1 MAHLNIAVAL
11 LDPARQAGRTCLGEP
26 FGKSNSPL
34 SPTNGKEMT
43 LSDSDSAMP
52 TDGRQSIAALQI
64 ARGTRRLLLAHG
76 FSSLPELSLANGR
89 RADLVGL
96 SERGVVWIV
105 EIKSSVEDFRVDQK
119 WPEYR
124 EFCDQLLFAVSPSF
138 PLDLL
143 PPDTGIIVADRFGGD
158 FIREAPIHM
167 MAATRR
173 KALVTRIARTGAMRL
188 LALSDPEIAL
198 ERSWQE

>member
-1 MAHLNIAVAL
+1 
-11 LDPARQAGRTCLGEP
+11 
-26 FGKSNSPL
+26 
-34 SPTNGKEMT
+34 MT
-43 LSDSDSAMP
+43 LSNTDSAMP
-52 TDGRQSIAALQI
+52 VDGRQSIAALQI

-76 FSSLPELSLANGR
+76 FSTLPEVSLANGR

-124 EFCDQLLFAVSPSF
+124 EFCDQLLFAVGPDF

-158 FIREAPIHM
+158 LIREAPM
-167 MAATRR
+167 YAMAAARR
-173 KALVTRIARTGAMRL
+173 KALVTRFARTGAMRL
-188 LALSDPEIAL
+188 LALADPEIAL
-198 ERSWQE
+198 ERTWQE